1 MKRITQTAKE
11 TTTMTKQYCFY
22 DNHGYPTKLESEFIN
37 GKEVASRS
45 TTYLQM
51 GALLQKWDTSIEG
64 PKAAQ

>member
-1 MKRITQTAKE
+1 
-11 TTTMTKQYCFY
+11 MTKQYCFY